1 MSKKI
6 HDKLNN
12 LYLQKQQIEEE
23 IKKLEDKLQEKQ
35 QSNKNLTKY
44 EKIELFEALFI
55 NRKDIFAKKWISKDG
70 SKQGFYPV
78 TQTFRGN
85 DFIPITNKDIESH
98 LRGNIQLASYV
109 LDSQSL
115 CKYILF

>member
-1 MSKKI
+1 M
-6 HDKLNN
+6 L
-12 LYLQKQQIEEE
+12 
-23 IKKLEDKLQEKQ
+23 
-35 QSNKNLTKY
+35 
-44 EKIELFEALFI
+44 
-55 NRKDIFAKKWISKDG
+55 KKWISKDG

-78 TQTFRGN
+78 TQTFRGGN

-115 CKYILF
+115 CKYILFELSNNDIKKNRYSFE